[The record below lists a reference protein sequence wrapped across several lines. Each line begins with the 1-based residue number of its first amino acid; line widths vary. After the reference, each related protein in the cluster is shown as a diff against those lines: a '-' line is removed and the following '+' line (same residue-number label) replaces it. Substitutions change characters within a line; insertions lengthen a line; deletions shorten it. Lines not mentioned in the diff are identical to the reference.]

1 MLKCN
6 CNELCFYYKKTSIT
20 EIDGKKYTQTHNFNK
35 CNRLLSDN
43 SKKKPCDFNSKIL
56 IDEKVVNVQE
66 EDKEKIKIDS
76 SIVNKDKN
84 DDKILTHRDIRNK
97 INDMFEYYYI
107 KSSNYFGNL
116 NYYLKII
123 GYHSH
128 DPTIESLSELK
139 RRLSRKPNNVTK
151 IYMDKESYFSHTIGE
166 FDYDY
171 ENEEQIFKRI
181 KRGDDPLKWI
191 KNDTVQDI
199 LKRKVLIHK
208 KLTKSKKSNEGH
220 KSNKLEKSTKSH
232 RVISI
237 DDLINSEE
245 EDEIL
250 EKENDKEKEN
260 DDKKEIIDEEEDED
274 DDDKNSDDQ
283 KDNEFDVEEF
293 SDDDHNY
300 DDNNYDDFSD

>member
-20 EIDGKKYTQTHNFNK
+20 EIDGKKYTQTHDINK

-56 IDEKVVNVQE
+56 IDEKVVNLQQD
-66 EDKEKIKIDS
+66 DKEKIKIDCP
-76 SIVNKDKN
+76 IVNKDKN
-84 DDKILTHRDIRNK
+84 HDKILTHRDIRNK

-128 DPTIESLSELK
+128 DPTIETLSELK
-139 RRLSRKPNNVTK
+139 TRLSRKPNNVTK

-181 KRGDDPLKWI
+181 KRGDDPLKWT
-191 KNDTVQDI
+191 KNEIVQDI
-199 LKRKVLIHK
+199 LKRKIHIHK
-208 KLTKSKKSNEGH
+208 KLSKSSKSTRPN
-220 KSNKLEKSTKSH
+220 KSNKSIKSTNCYK
-232 RVISI
+232 VT
-237 DDLINSEE
+237 LINELLKNNDDEEIEEIEENQENEDKEDKEDDEEDDE
-245 EDEIL
+245 EDE
-250 EKENDKEKEN
+250 
-260 DDKKEIIDEEEDED
+260 
-274 DDDKNSDDQ
+274 KNSENL

-293 SDDDHNY
+293 SDDDNDY
-300 DDNNYDDFSD
+300 DDNNYEDFSD